1 MSGLVEGR
9 AAYWQQRW
17 STTKEVKHLF
27 CVHGKWRKA
36 AGIPDSST
44 HVRVL
49 EKKERVAGTWNQ
61 TAGASLLG
69 FGQSW
74 PWALLP
80 FLSHLPFWG
89 GTKGLRQRG
98 KGRNWGRC
106 AQGIRGHH
114 LHCCL
119 QKRQHLTAKRHNHY
133 LMPVPYQHFLLRW
146 SKKNYRVTPKCS
158 NALLRTWTS
167 QFWCWSEI
175 HTVN

>member
-1 MSGLVEGR
+1 MEKGCRYTRQQYTRTGLGEERKSGR
-9 AAYWQQRW
+9 N
-17 STTKEVKHLF
+17 
-27 CVHGKWRKA
+27 
-36 AGIPDSST
+36 
-44 HVRVL
+44 L
-49 EKKERVAGTWNQ
+49 EPNRR
-61 TAGASLLG
+61 SLLAG
-69 FGQSW
+69 VWSDLGHCCRS
-74 PWALLP
+74 
-80 FLSHLPFWG
+80 LSHLPFWG